1 MRKRTRRRSAF
12 TLIELLVVIAII
24 AILAAILFPVFA
36 QAREK
41 ARQSGCLSNLKQI
54 GTGIMMYIQDYDEA
68 YPCNWYGGL
77 WPSTPDGKQYKWMDA
92 IYPYVKNEGVFTCPS
107 DGSNRR
113 QYIYY
118 RNLPKAST
126 DNWGSYLT
134 NVTYWDL
141 GPGTPASSEG
151 NPSARRTTTLASV
164 TKPAET
170 FWAGDGNGS
179 FQLAWPN
186 IKAEPPISPGPPRLL
201 GLPGKSV
208 TPFEGAL
215 VERHSS
221 RLNAIWADGHASST
235 GLDKLTE
242 QAVDGPTKGAY
253 RYFTIED
260 D

>member
-1 MRKRTRRRSAF
+1 MKRSGF

-54 GTGIMMYIQDYDEA
+54 GTGLMMYTQDYDEA

-92 IYPYVKNEGVFTCPS
+92 VYPYVKNEAVFTCPS
-107 DGSNRR
+107 DGSGRQ

-126 DNWGSYLT
+126 NNWGSYLT
-134 NVTYWDL
+134 NVAYWDL

-151 NPSARRTTTLASV
+151 NPSARRTTTVAALQRPS
-164 TKPAET
+164 ET

-186 IKAEPPISPGPPRLL
+186 IKQQPLIAPGPPRFLGNKRDGGLL
-201 GLPGKSV
+201 
-208 TPFEGAL
+208 FEGAL
-215 VERHSS
+215 VERHQSKH
-221 RLNAIWADGHASST
+221 NVVWADGHASAV

-242 QAVDGPTKGAY
+242 LATVGPTAGAY
-253 RYFTIED
+253 RYFTVED

>member
-1 MRKRTRRRSAF
+1 MTRKRIGF

-54 GTGIMMYIQDYDEA
+54 GTGIMMYTQDYDEA

-77 WPSTPDGKQYKWMDA
+77 WPTTPDGKQYKWMDA
-92 IYPYVKNEGVFTCPS
+92 IYPYVKNEQVFTCPS
-107 DGSNRR
+107 DGSNRK
-113 QYIYY
+113 QYVYY
-118 RNLPKAST
+118 QKLAKQST
-126 DNWGSYLT
+126 DNWGSYCT
-134 NVTYWDL
+134 NVAYWDP

-151 NPSARRTTTLASV
+151 NPSARRITTIAAV
-164 TKPAET
+164 TRPAET
-170 FWAGDGNGS
+170 FWAGDCNGS

-186 IKAEPPISPGPPRLL
+186 IAQEPVIQPGPPRFL
-201 GLPGKSV
+201 GFKGGGGI
-208 TPFEGAL
+208 TMEGAL
-215 VERHSS
+215 VARHSD
-221 RLNAIWADGHASST
+221 RLNAIWADGHASSVS
-235 GLDKLTE
+235 LDKLTE
-242 QAVDGPTKGAY
+242 KALDGPTKNAY